1 MKKLI
6 IKLLSTT
13 LLITLL
19 SITSCTYEDGPR
31 ISLRSKTA
39 RLTGKW
45 IQESPSLGEGAVAY
59 MEFKE
64 DNQAV
69 TGGNYTVAG
78 TVVPYSSNAT
88 WQWEDGKE
96 RVRITWGPVDDVIIT
111 IKRLTNSELWYV
123 YEGDDEVYMCEKE

>member
-6 IKLLSTT
+6 IKLLSTI
-13 LLITLL
+13 LLITIL
-19 SITSCTYEDGPR
+19 SVTSCTYEDGPM

-88 WQWEDGKE
+88 WQWED
-96 RVRITWGPVDDVIIT
+96 
-111 IKRLTNSELWYV
+111 
-123 YEGDDEVYMCEKE
+123 